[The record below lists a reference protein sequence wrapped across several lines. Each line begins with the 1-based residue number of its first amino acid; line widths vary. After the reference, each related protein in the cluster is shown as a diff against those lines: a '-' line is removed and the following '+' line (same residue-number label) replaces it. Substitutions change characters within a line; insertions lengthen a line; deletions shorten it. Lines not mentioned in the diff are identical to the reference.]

1 MKQYLP
7 WTARIILSA
16 LFLLSGISKMLPIW
30 LFEKQMIDL
39 GIADWCTAPYLARLI
54 IALEIAIG
62 IAVLQKHFL
71 KRLVLPVTTLL
82 LVAFCIHLS
91 MEVMKYGAGGDNCGC
106 FGQLI
111 KMTPLEAL
119 IKNILTIGLIV
130 YIYRNVNEHEKGKN
144 NLIYPFSIFGFSAL
158 FMFMVFPFSPCNK
171 STEEVVDEPL
181 INVEEPV
188 DSIGMAISSV
198 DTMSVNNTPQAVS
211 EQAPAKVKSMFAEFK
226 TFNGKAVNLDEGK
239 KIVCAFAPG
248 CEHCQAL
255 AAELAEL
262 NKTQKLPEVYVLFME
277 EETEKI
283 PDFFKTSK
291 LKASYKVLDIPKF
304 WTMMGNANTPG
315 LWYLWNGNVI
325 KSFEGTDQNAFNQEQ
340 FLKALNAK

>member
-1 MKQYLP
+1 MKSYLP
-7 WTARIILSA
+7 WAARIVLSA
-16 LFLLSGISKMLPIW
+16 LFLLSGISKMFPIW

-130 YIYRNVNEHEKGKN
+130 FIYRNVSEHEKGKN
-144 NLIYPFSIFGFSAL
+144 NIVYPFTIFGFSAL
-158 FMFMVFPFSPCNK
+158 FMFMVFPFSPCNQ
-171 STEEVVDEPL
+171 SNEEEVVSEE
-181 INVEEPV
+181 IIIEEPI
-188 DSIGMAISSV
+188 DSTIISSTV
-198 DTMSVNNTPQAVS
+198 EDTIKGNTSLA
-211 EQAPAKVKSMFAEFK
+211 EEIGPAKIKSIFSEFK
-226 TFNGKAVNLDEGK
+226 NFNGKAVNLDDGK

-255 AAELAEL
+255 ASELAEL
-262 NKTQKLPEVYVLFME
+262 SKSNKLPEIYVLFME

-283 PDFFKTSK
+283 PDFFKNSK

-304 WTMMGNANTPG
+304 WTMMGDANTPG
-315 LWYLWNGNVI
+315 LWYIWNGNII
-325 KSFEGTDQNAFNQEQ
+325 KSFEGTDKNEFKQDE
-340 FLKALNAK
+340 FLKALEMK